1 MLTTT
6 QVPIKTGSV
15 LMAINFSEEGML
27 FSQDSLGTLRAFSLE
42 RGDWTPVSLVGLEDS
57 RKAWFIG
64 VSNQ

>member
-1 MLTTT
+1 
-6 QVPIKTGSV
+6 
-15 LMAINFSEEGML
+15 MAINFSEEGML